1 MRKLG
6 KILIGIICI
15 IAFLFILGIFGSSNT
30 PSLQSYNGTA
40 YSFSYPSTWN
50 ITQEINNSTSNEP
63 SIELTPTN
71 KSSDATIT
79 ILDATD
85 VPLFANNSTDSFNMN
100 RTASSLN
107 DCRNSLISLYST
119 VNPNESTNS
128 VVPYPYYELLNDTS
142 INVNGL
148 NGFDML
154 FRTSETG
161 LLDDPPVYVEE
172 VVLQNGTN
180 FYELRLGY
188 TPNITTPYAHNDF
201 MTIVNSFK

>member
-1 MRKLG
+1 MKKRYYL
-6 KILIGIICI
+6 LI
-15 IAFLFILGIFGSSNT
+15 FILVIIGLWLFLSPSS
-30 PSLQSYNGTA
+30 PAYQSYNGTA
-40 YSFSYPSTWN
+40 YSFNYPSTWN
-50 ITQEINNSTSNEP
+50 ISWENDNYTSNEP
-63 SIELTPTN
+63 YITLTPTN
-71 KSSDATIT
+71 DTQNISIDVFDAI
-79 ILDATD
+79 D
-85 VPLFANNSTDSFNMN
+85 VPLFTNNSTNSYNMN

-107 DCRNSLISLYST
+107 DCKNSLISLYST

-201 MTIVNSFK
+201 MTIVNSFKIK